1 MYLTLPGQLVDT
13 LPQLSGGALKTLIA
27 LSWLKTTKTPLPTQ
41 RQIADHVGAAEKSVF
56 SYLKELERGGYIQ
69 KKKLRRG
76 RDTDYVLLTELTYG
90 AK

>member
-13 LPQLSGGALKTLIA
+13 LPHLSGGALKTLIA

-56 SYLKELERGGYIQ
+56 SYLKELERAGYIQ